1 MTIWDQYPNLSE
13 GELRTL
19 VATTA
24 RVLMEA
30 DGVSAGVSPDL
41 LNISTKSASRE
52 LAALLPSQPAD
63 QAQTIQN
70 MLEDEDLSKEVSL
83 AVLNEVRKNPQLAQM
98 VAEAY
103 EERTQKMVMP
113 ELLLL
118 TGALVILA
126 IKIDTIQ
133 WSKKGVRIK
142 FSESSDAIKTFLGG
156 LMKTMI

>member
-1 MTIWDQYPNLSE
+1 MTIWDQYPNLSD

-30 DGVSAGVSPDL
+30 DDARANLPPDL
-41 LNISTKSASRE
+41 LNISTLSASRE
-52 LAALLPSQPAD
+52 LAALLPDQSAD

-70 MLEDEDLSKEVSL
+70 VLEDEDLSKEVSL
-83 AVLNEVRKNPQLAQM
+83 AVLNEVRKNPELAGM

-103 EERTQKMVMP
+103 GERAQKMVAP

-118 TGALVILA
+118 IAALVILA
-126 IKIDTIQ
+126 IKLESIEY
-133 WSKKGVRIK
+133 SEKGVHIK
-142 FSESSDAIKTFLGG
+142 FSESSEAIKTFLEVI
-156 LMKTMI
+156 MKRMI

>member
-1 MTIWDQYPNLSE
+1 MTIWDQYPNLSD

-19 VATTA
+19 VAATA

-30 DGVSAGVSPDL
+30 DDAHANLPPDL
-41 LNISTKSASRE
+41 LNISTLSASRE
-52 LAALLPSQPAD
+52 LDALLDKPAD
-63 QAQTIQN
+63 QAQTIRN
-70 MLEDEDLSKEVSL
+70 VLEDEDLSKELSL
-83 AVLNEVRKNPQLAQM
+83 AVLDEVHKNPELAGM

-103 EERTQKMVMP
+103 DERAQKMVVP

-133 WSKKGVRIK
+133 WSKKGV
-142 FSESSDAIKTFLGG
+142 L
-156 LMKTMI
+156 